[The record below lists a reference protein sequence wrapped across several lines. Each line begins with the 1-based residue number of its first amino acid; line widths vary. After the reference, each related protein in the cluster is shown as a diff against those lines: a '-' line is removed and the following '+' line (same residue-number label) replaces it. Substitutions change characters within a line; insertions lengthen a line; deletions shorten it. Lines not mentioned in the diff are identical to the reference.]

1 MPVNPKL
8 EQGQALRKLFP
19 LVTMP
24 SRQFKE
30 LCAACDVTTMPRGS
44 FLFNVGDVT
53 ESFIY
58 LIHGTVSLEAD
69 EFILEVI
76 TAGTDAAKFALAHQ
90 FPRQVSAHALDDVSF
105 ISLKLDVFD
114 KTDIDY
120 NEAENVYRVEN
131 DDDSEADASVDW
143 LAATLQS
150 PVFQRLSAVNLQQV
164 LMSLEDVKFSKGEAI
179 FHQGDVGDYYFL
191 IKKGCCA
198 LSRKASEQAK
208 EIKYLELSEGKTFGE
223 EAILTGEPRNMTV
236 TAVTDMLASRIDAER
251 FTKFI
256 KEPVLKYVDYI
267 DLEQERE
274 QNPELLVLDIRTVD
288 EYKKNHIQGSRNI
301 PLYSLCMFINELMQ
315 DPGKIV
321 VVCADGRA
329 SDAAAFEL
337 IKNKFNAVVLSG
349 GMQSLA
355 NEADTA
361 IDKNEIEP
369 AAKEIAEPAVEIMDS
384 ADTESSLQQE
394 NQALKTENERLMTE
408 LDVYKKQYRLLYKQ
422 TVRLKAALDNLR
434 AAK

>member
-1 MPVNPKL
+1 MPVNPKS
-8 EQGQALRKLFP
+8 EEGQALRKLFP
-19 LVTMP
+19 LATMP
-24 SRQFKE
+24 SQQFKE
-30 LCAACDVTTMPRGS
+30 LCTACEVASIPQGS
-44 FLFNVGDVT
+44 FLFNVGDAT

-58 LIHGTVSLEAD
+58 LIHGRVCLEAD
-69 EFILEVI
+69 EFILEII

-90 FPRQVSAHALDDVSF
+90 FPRQVSARALDNVSF

-131 DDDSEADASVDW
+131 DSDSEAGTSIDW

-164 LMSLEDVKFSKGEAI
+164 LMSLKDVKFSKGEAI
-179 FHQGDVGDYYFL
+179 FHQGDVGGYYFL

-198 LSRKASEQAK
+198 LSRKASERVK
-208 EIKYLELSEGKTFGE
+208 EIKYLELSEGKAFGE

-236 TAVTDMLASRIDAER
+236 TAVTDMLIARLDAER
-251 FTKFI
+251 FIKFI
-256 KEPVLKYVDYI
+256 KEPALKYVDYI
-267 DLEQERE
+267 DLEHERE
-274 QNPELLVLDIRTVD
+274 QNPELLVLDLRPVD

-315 DPGKIV
+315 DSGKIV
-321 VVCADGRA
+321 LVCADGKA

-337 IKNKFNAVVLSG
+337 IKNRINAVVLSG
-349 GMQSLA
+349 GMQSIA
-355 NEADTA
+355 NEADAA
-361 IDKNEIEP
+361 IDESETEL
-369 AAKEIAEPAVEIMDS
+369 AVKEIAEPAVEIMDS
-384 ADTESSLQQE
+384 ADTESSWQQE
-394 NQALKTENERLMTE
+394 NQALKTENERLITE
-408 LDVYKKQYRLLYKQ
+408 LNVYKKQYRLLYKQ
-422 TVRLKAALDNLR
+422 TEKLKAALDKLR